1 MGEAILNNNEECFM
15 PPLPVNSSISLRDGP
30 GYHIPV
36 LFEETVR
43 ALAVKPEGTYVD
55 CTVGGGGHFQAL
67 LDKLNAQGRAIGID
81 RDPDAI
87 AWCDAHLDRK
97 GVAVVLKQ
105 GRFSALGDVLDGLH
119 IDAVDGVLLDLGV
132 SSHQIRDEKRGFSYM
147 KEAGLD
153 MRMDPAGATTAADIL
168 RESTVQQLAGILAQ
182 YGEIRNPM
190 RMAETIKTCM
200 KHTALKTSGDLKDCL
215 QKEYGG
221 AMKIKVL
228 AKLFQ
233 ALRIA
238 VNDELSE
245 LGRCCEQ
252 AVSRL
257 RQGGRLVVISYHSLE
272 DRIVKNF
279 MRDAEKGCV
288 CPPGIPV
295 CMCGGKKTLKR
306 IITRAIVSSP
316 DEIKR
321 NPASR
326 SARLRVAEKI
336 NPVSYGG
343 R

>member
-1 MGEAILNNNEECFM
+1 MVEAILNTNEECFA
-15 PPLPVNSSISLRDGP
+15 PPHQVNSSKSQRDEH

-36 LFEETVR
+36 LYEETIR
-43 ALAVKPEGTYVD
+43 SLAVKPDGIYVD
-55 CTVGGGGHFQAL
+55 CTLGGGGHFQAIIDRL
-67 LDKLNAQGRAIGID
+67 GAQGVAIGID

-87 AWCDAHLDRK
+87 AWCTRNIDRK
-97 GVAVVLKQ
+97 GVTVIFKQ
-105 GRFSALGDVLDGLH
+105 GRFSALETVLDGLNV
-119 IDAVDGVLLDLGV
+119 DAVDGVLLDLGM
-132 SSHQIRDEKRGFSYM
+132 SSHQIKSEKRGFSYM
-147 KEAGLD
+147 KDAGLD
-153 MRMDPAGATTAADIL
+153 MRMDPTSATTAADIL
-168 RESTVQQLAGILAQ
+168 RESTAQQLAEIFAK
-182 YGEIRNPM
+182 YGEIRNPV
-190 RMAETIKTCM
+190 RMAETIKACM
-200 KHTALKTSGDLKDCL
+200 KRGPLTTSGDLKDCL

-245 LGRCCEQ
+245 LSRCCDQ
-252 AVSRL
+252 AISRL
-257 RQGGRLVVISYHSLE
+257 RRGGRLVVISYHSIE
-272 DRIVKNF
+272 DRFVKNF
-279 MRDAEKGCV
+279 MRDAERGCV

-295 CMCGGKKTLKR
+295 CVCGAEKTLKR

-336 NPVSYGG
+336 NAV
-343 R
+343 